1 MAGGSRK
8 AALTHRIRVAAGKA
22 LAACPEERW
31 PVLEGRIEDVHRH
44 CDDGELERAVVV
56 LLAFLCQN
64 PDGTGELLD
73 ELHDF
78 AKRLS
83 LGPAG
88 QRMLN
93 QLTNPD

>member
-1 MAGGSRK
+1 MAGTNRK
-8 AALTHRIRVAAGKA
+8 AALTLRIRTAAGKA
-22 LAACPEERW
+22 LTACPEERW
-31 PVLEGRIEDVHRH
+31 PVLEGRIEDVHRL
-44 CDDGELERAVVV
+44 CDEGELDHAVVM

-64 PDGTGELLD
+64 PEGAPELLD

-88 QRMLN
+88 ERMLA